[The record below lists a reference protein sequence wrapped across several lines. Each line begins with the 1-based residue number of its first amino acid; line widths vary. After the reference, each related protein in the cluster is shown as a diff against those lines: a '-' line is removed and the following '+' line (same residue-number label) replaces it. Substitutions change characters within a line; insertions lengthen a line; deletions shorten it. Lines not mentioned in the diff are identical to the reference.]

1 MTNRLAASTS
11 PYLRQH
17 ADNPVEWWE
26 WGDDAFAEAR
36 RRDVP
41 LLVSVGYAACHWCH
55 VMAHES
61 FEDDATA
68 AFMNA
73 HFVNV
78 KVDREERPD
87 VDAVYMAATQALT
100 GQGGW
105 PMTVFTTPEGVPF
118 FCGTYFPPRPVHG
131 VPSFP
136 EVLAGIAAAWQTRRD
151 EVDATATTIRDAF
164 AAPRSGPAP
173 ADANAP
179 HVNGDP
185 RATVDHGAPLVAAPA
200 AVVDDALLDRALGR
214 LLASQDRV
222 LGGFG
227 GAPKFPP
234 STVLEWL
241 LRRHARTGDARTLEA
256 AEHTLEAMA
265 RGGIHDQ
272 LGGGFARYAVDATWT
287 VPHFEKMLYDNAL
300 LLRGY
305 AHWWRSTG
313 SPLAHRVV
321 TGTADWLLRDLRTAE
336 GGFASSL
343 DADTDGTEGATY
355 VWTPAELRDVLGDED
370 GAWAAA
376 LLDVTEA
383 GTFEQGTSVPTL
395 HADPDDED
403 RADAVRARLLA
414 HRATRAQPGRD
425 DKVVSAWNGL
435 AIAALAEA
443 GALLDR
449 TDWVDAA
456 VAAATLLVD
465 LHVRP
470 APPTSATTAPG
481 APGSDAAAP
490 GHGTPGAVPTDDPE
504 EDVPLRLV
512 RASRDGVAGAA
523 AGVLEDYADVAEGL
537 LTLAAV
543 TGDGR
548 WARYAGGLLRTV
560 LDRFPDGDGGF
571 YDTADDE
578 TDPVLARLRRP
589 HDPADGPTPSGQ
601 AAAAGALLTYAA
613 LTGSTRHREAAE
625 RALAEPLRIAVQHPR
640 AAGWALA
647 VAEALLDGP
656 REVAVVGRPDDEATH
671 ALHRVAL
678 RSPAP
683 GLVVAVGPPDGPPAD
698 GAGSPG
704 VARVVPLLRDRPLVG
719 GRPAAYVCRGFVCDR
734 PTTSPDDLAAALGT
748 R

>member
-1 MTNRLAASTS
+1 MPNRLSTSTS

-17 ADNPVEWWE
+17 ADNPVDWRE

-61 FEDDATA
+61 FEDGATA

-105 PMTVFTTPEGVPF
+105 PMTVFATPDGDPF
-118 FCGTYFPPRPVHG
+118 FCGTYFPPRPVQG

-136 EVLAGIAAAWQTRRD
+136 QVLASIAAAWQTRRD
-151 EVDATATTIRDAF
+151 EVVGSADAIRAAF
-164 AAPRSGPAP
+164 ADARTPDPGTAPVVAPAP
-173 ADANAP
+173 AA
-179 HVNGDP
+179 
-185 RATVDHGAPLVAAPA
+185 
-200 AVVDDALLDRALGR
+200 VDDALLDAALGR
-214 LLASQDRV
+214 LLATQDR
-222 LGGFG
+222 LHGGFG

-241 LRRHARTGDARTLEA
+241 LRRHARTGDERTLAA
-256 AEHTLEAMA
+256 AEHTLGSMA
-265 RGGIHDQ
+265 RGGLYDQ

-300 LLRGY
+300 LLRVG
-305 AHWWRSTG
+305 AHWWRATG
-313 SPLAHRVV
+313 SPLAHRV
-321 TGTADWLLRDLRTAE
+321 TTATADWLLRDLRTAE

-343 DADTDGTEGATY
+343 DADTGGHEGATY
-355 VWTPAELRDVLGDED
+355 VWTPDELRSVLGDDD
-370 GAWAAA
+370 GTWAAD
-376 LLDVTEA
+376 LFGVTPD
-383 GTFEQGTSVPTL
+383 GTFEHGTSVLRLP
-395 HADPDDED
+395 ADPDDED
-403 RADAVRARLLA
+403 RAASVRARLLA
-414 HRATRAQPGRD
+414 HRSTRPQPDRD

-435 AIAALAEA
+435 AVAALAEA

-449 TDWVDAA
+449 PDWVDSA
-456 VAAATLLVD
+456 VDAATLLVD

-470 APPTSATTAPG
+470 AAG
-481 APGSDAAAP
+481 A
-490 GHGTPGAVPTDDPE
+490 GT
-504 EDVPLRLV
+504 RLV

-537 LTLAAV
+537 LALAAV
-543 TGDGR
+543 TGRAR
-548 WARYAGGLLRTV
+548 WAEHAGDLLETV
-560 LDRFPDGDGGF
+560 LTRFGDGEGGF
-571 YDTADDE
+571 FDTADDE
-578 TDPVLARLRRP
+578 TDPVLARLQRP
-589 HDPADGPTPSGQ
+589 RDPADGPTPSGQ
-601 AAAAGALLTYAA
+601 AAAAQALLTYAA

-625 RALAEPLRIAVQHPR
+625 RALVVPLRIAVQHPR

-647 VAEALLDGP
+647 AAEALLDGP
-656 REVAVVGRPDDEATH
+656 REVAVVGPPDDEATRT
-671 ALHRVAL
+671 LHRVAL
-678 RSPAP
+678 RSTAP
-683 GLVVAVGPPDGPPAD
+683 GLVVAVGPPGTTAAD
-698 GAGSPG
+698 D
-704 VARVVPLLRDRPLVG
+704 VVPLLRDRPLVG
-719 GRPAAYVCRGFVCDR
+719 GRSAAYVCRGFVCDR
-734 PTTSPDDLAAALGT
+734 PITSPEALAAALGT